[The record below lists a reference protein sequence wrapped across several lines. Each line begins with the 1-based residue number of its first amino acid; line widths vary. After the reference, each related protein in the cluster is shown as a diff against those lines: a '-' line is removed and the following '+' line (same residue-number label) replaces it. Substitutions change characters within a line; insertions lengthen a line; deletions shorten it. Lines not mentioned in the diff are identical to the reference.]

1 MLKPIGVTTFEQ
13 YAQDIFKPYIM
24 SQLNADDRVD
34 IVWDTYKVDSL
45 KSSTREKR
53 GKGIRRRVTPS
64 TAVPKNWQDFLRV
77 DDNKEELFHYLS
89 QVSSAWASDSNKE
102 IVVTD
107 GIEVLVSPVRYTTSL
122 APCLYEG
129 ADTRMFVYA
138 ADAASRGHKKMIVRT
153 VDTDVVVLAVSV
165 FEQLGIDELWLDF
178 GVGKHRKYIA
188 SHLVAQAIGRRK
200 SKCLPFFHAL
210 TGCDTTSSFLGH
222 GKRSAWE
229 TWVSF
234 PEVSESFEQLC
245 KAPERPCTACLS
257 SIERFVILL

>member
-1 MLKPIGVTTFEQ
+1 MK
-13 YAQDIFKPYIM
+13 
-24 SQLNADDRVD
+24 
-34 IVWDTYKVDSL
+34 
-45 KSSTREKR
+45 
-53 GKGIRRRVTPS
+53 
-64 TAVPKNWQDFLRV
+64 
-77 DDNKEELFHYLS
+77 LS

-102 IVVTD
+102 IVITD
-107 GIEVLVSPVRYTTSL
+107 GIEVLVSPVRDTTSL
-122 APCLYEG
+122 APCLHEG
-129 ADTRMFVYA
+129 ADTRMLVHA

-178 GVGKHRKYIA
+178 GVGKHRKYIG

-200 SKCLPFFHAL
+200 SKCLSFFNAL
-210 TGCDTTSSFLGH
+210 TGCDTTFSFLGH

-245 KAPERPCTACLS
+245 KAPERPSTACLALNVS
-257 SIERFVILL
+257 SYDCMTEQVLAQVLTLLESNYLQRRVDQWKGFLLRKQHCTNIF